1 VTHSKVD
8 RTAPV
13 RRKAPRSIADA
24 AAAPQAPLF
33 TTDALAGRRAL
44 VTGGTRG
51 IGRAI
56 ALALA
61 RAGAAVT
68 VTYAHSETD
77 AVDARRELDACG
89 AADAVRQCDVRD
101 SSAVAEL
108 FTALKPAGGVDI
120 LVNNAAIARDAHL
133 MLLSDAA
140 WQDVLATNLTGPFL
154 CIRPALRGMIAK
166 RFGRIINVI
175 SPAGVTGKAGAANYA
190 ASKGG
195 LLSLTKSLAREVASF
210 GITVNALCPGVVET
224 PLVAALPAHVRA
236 AMLAEIPAGR
246 TGHPEEIAAAAVFL
260 ASPAACYITGATL
273 AVDGGLMTA

>member
-1 VTHSKVD
+1 VTHSKAD
-8 RTAPV
+8 RAAPV
-13 RRKAPRSIADA
+13 ELGAPI
-24 AAAPQAPLF
+24 F
-33 TTDALAGRRAL
+33 TADALAGRRAL

-56 ALALA
+56 AIALA

-68 VTYAHSETD
+68 VTYAHSD
-77 AVDARRELDACG
+77 ADAADARHELGACG
-89 AADAVRQCDVRD
+89 APDAVRQCDVRD
-101 SSAVAEL
+101 SSAVVTL
-108 FTALKPAGGVDI
+108 FAALKPAGGIDI

-133 MLLSDAA
+133 MLLSDEA

-154 CIRPALRGMIAK
+154 CMRPALRGMIAK

-175 SPAGVTGKAGAANYA
+175 SPAGVAGKAGAANYA

-195 LLSLTKSLAREVASF
+195 LLSMTKSLAREVASF

-224 PLVAALPAHVRA
+224 PLVAALPPQVRA
-236 AMLAEIPAGR
+236 AMVAEIPVGR
-246 TGHPEEIAAAAVFL
+246 TGRPEEIAAAAVFL

-273 AVDGGLMTA
+273 AVDGGLVMT